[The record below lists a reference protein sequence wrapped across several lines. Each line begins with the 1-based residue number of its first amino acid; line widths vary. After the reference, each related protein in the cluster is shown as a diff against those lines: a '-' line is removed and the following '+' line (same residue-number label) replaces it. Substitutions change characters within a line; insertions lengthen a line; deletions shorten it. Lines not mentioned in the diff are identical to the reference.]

1 MVAFPQT
8 ADAILKRCYV
18 KKKKKNDTLGF
29 QATDFPSSFVTL
41 KVHILPSL
49 KSLKLMRSFKFITGY

>member
-8 ADAILKRCYV
+8 ADAILKPCYE
-18 KKKKKNDTLGF
+18 KKKKKDTLGF
-29 QATDFPSSFVTL
+29 QVTDFPSSFVTL

-49 KSLKLMRSFKFITGY
+49 KSLKLM